1 MIAYLQPQ
9 STKESVYPLTY
20 RNDPRWRTLLIDTL
34 TTDSAMMSEEEML
47 DLPVNLVVQ
56 DLIESLPLTQMGRS
70 NFVEERC
77 SAMRRLIAPYI
88 RKNCVL
94 TPVLIIWASAKKE
107 NALLVSRNHK
117 DFPTDDPGIRMP
129 YSV

>member
-9 STKESVYPLTY
+9 SIKEGVYPLTY
-20 RNDPRWRTLLIDTL
+20 RNDPRWRTRLIDTL
-34 TTDSAMMSEEEML
+34 TTNSAMMSEEEML

-77 SAMRRLIAPYI
+77 GAVHGCIADYALAAWQI
-88 RKNCVL
+88 DNFCA
-94 TPVLIIWASAKKE
+94 TISIIW
-107 NALLVSRNHK
+107 HG
-117 DFPTDDPGIRMP
+117 DT
-129 YSV
+129 